1 MLISLAAIHF
11 TLTEI
16 GAKQNGQ
23 CIHFRIEV
31 ANMLYEAGVD
41 RMYHN
46 RFMVWTDPDYD
57 RTHRQAGTYMRCMD
71 PMLPK
76 IQEIIYMHF
85 AIYSSTS

>member
-1 MLISLAAIHF
+1 ML
-11 TLTEI
+11 
-16 GAKQNGQ
+16 
-23 CIHFRIEV
+23 
-31 ANMLYEAGVD
+31 LYEAGVD

-57 RTHRQAGTYMRCMD
+57 RAHRQARTYMRCMD

-76 IQEIIYMHF
+76 IQEIIYKHF